1 LDLGAFCGYLFY
13 DSLEL
18 LEDAVKELTTT
29 AAFLFVQ
36 DQTVCFAKL
45 LWHYLLY
52 EFKFIIFL
60 VVLLFVRVSNEFDH
74 FRVLEGPNV
83 LISGKEVVFIGQ
95 SRRIHLEIL
104 EYMLFWL
111 PLMQIHQPKRNK
123 VIWFYM
129 QFISQYPLILRNKY
143 IELLLKH
150 LLKLEQHFMDL
161 IQKLLFFVVVD
172 TDYDEV
178 ASGAAFGVSYEIEIV
193 SIDVDFADVRE

>member
-52 EFKFIIFL
+52 EFKFIVFL
-60 VVLLFVRVSNEFDH
+60 VVLLFVRISNEFDH
-74 FRVLEGPNV
+74 FRVFEGPNV
-83 LISGKEVVFIGQ
+83 LISGEEVVFIGQ
-95 SRRIHLEIL
+95 SRRIHLKIL
-104 EYMLFWL
+104 EDRFFRL

-150 LLKLEQHFMDL
+150 LLKLEQHLMDL

-178 ASGAAFGVSYEIEIV
+178 ASRAAFGVSYEIEIV
-193 SIDVDFADVRE
+193 SIDVDFADVR